1 MRTAASGGAAAP
13 AHGPRESRY
22 RVAMPGFI
30 GPMELVLLAVVA
42 LVVFGPKKLPEMGRQ
57 LGKGM
62 RSFKESMSGMT
73 DSFNADSEQPAP
85 ASPVATAAEPQ
96 LARSRDDL

>member
-1 MRTAASGGAAAP
+1 MRTVASGGAAAP

-73 DSFNADSEQPAP
+73 DSFNADHDEPTP
-85 ASPVATAAEPQ
+85 VPVAAAADPQ
-96 LARSRDDL
+96 AARSRDDL

>member
-1 MRTAASGGAAAP
+1 
-13 AHGPRESRY
+13 
-22 RVAMPGFI
+22 
-30 GPMELVLLAVVA
+30 MELVLLAVVA

-73 DSFNADSEQPAP
+73 ESFNSDSDEPARVAVTVAAD
-85 ASPVATAAEPQ
+85 PQ
-96 LARSRDDL
+96 AARSRDDL